1 MRKILTTLKFG
12 LVFTLLLLVSTNTN
26 AQLKDY
32 GLKVGA
38 QFNYLIQA
46 NEFFNRG
53 EQGFS
58 FLGRA
63 FLRTEMTDC
72 FNVEF
77 GAGYGKLSGKDYTKA
92 EYNTSIIPIDAKL
105 LYTPFDLKTWNP
117 YMFLGVGIMNYN
129 VDDKPVS
136 VSPEPVDDSGWAGY
150 IPVGVGVEFLLSE
163 AAMLD
168 ITVGYN
174 QSFTDNLNYY
184 KVSEYY
190 DGYIN
195 IGLGVAFITESPN
208 SDRDHDGLTKAQ
220 EEEIGTDPNNPD
232 TDGDGLNDGDEFMK
246 YKTDPLNADTDGDA
260 LNDYDEVMKYKTN
273 PLLADTDKD
282 GLTDGDE
289 VNTHQTDP
297 LNPDTDADGLK
308 DGEEINNYKTSPF
321 KADTDSDGLTDGDE
335 VMKYKT
341 DPLKA
346 DTDGGTVMD
355 GKEVENGTDPLDP
368 SDDIPKPKVIELKLD
383 NILFGVDKWNISKDA
398 EVILNELIAKMT
410 EYPELKVILSGH
422 TCSVGSE
429 RWNMTLSERRAKS
442 AQKYLVE
449 KGIDEARITAEW
461 FGETK
466 PAVPNN
472 TRANRK
478 LNRRVEI
485 KSDKSE

>member
-1 MRKILTTLKFG
+1 MRKILTFMKFG
-12 LVFTLLLLVSTNTN
+12 LVLTLFFFISTNTN

-63 FLRTEMTDC
+63 FLRTELAECM
-72 FNVEF
+72 NIEF
-77 GAGYGKLSGKDYTKA
+77 GAGYGKLNGKDYALA
-92 EYNTSIIPIDAKL
+92 EYNTSIIPIDARF

-117 YMFLGVGIMNYN
+117 YLFVGLGLLNYS

-136 VSPEPVDDSGWAGY
+136 ISPEPVDDSGWTGY
-150 IPVGVGVEFLLSE
+150 VPIGFGVEFLLSE
-163 AAMLD
+163 AAMID

-184 KVSEYY
+184 KIDDYY

-195 IGLGVAFITESPN
+195 IGLGLAFITESPN

-246 YKTDPLNADTDGDA
+246 YKTDPLNADTDGDS

-273 PLLADTDKD
+273 PLLVDTDKD
-282 GLTDGDE
+282 GLNDGDE
-289 VNTHQTDP
+289 VLKHKTDP
-297 LNPDTDADGLK
+297 LNPDTDEDGLT
-308 DGEEINNYKTSPF
+308 DGDEINKYKTSPF
-321 KADTDSDGLTDGDE
+321 KADTDIDGLTDGDE
-335 VMKYKT
+335 IMKYKT

-346 DTDGGTVMD
+346 DTDGGTVLD
-355 GKEVENGTDPLDP
+355 GKEIENGTDPLDP
-368 SDDIPKPKVIELKLD
+368 SDDIPKPKVIELNLD
-383 NILFGVDKWNISKDA
+383 NILFDFDKCVIKEEAVVTLTQLISKM
-398 EVILNELIAKMT
+398 NE
-410 EYPELKVILSGH
+410 YSELKVILSGH
-422 TCSVGSE
+422 TCNIGSE
-429 RWNMTLSERRAKS
+429 AYNMKLSEKRAK
-442 AQKYLVE
+442 AVAKYLVDN
-449 KGIDEARITAEW
+449 GIADARITTEW

-466 PAVPNN
+466 PAVPND

-485 KSDKSE
+485 KSDKTE

>member
-1 MRKILTTLKFG
+1 MRKVFTTLKFS
-12 LVFTLLLLVSTNTN
+12 LVVVLLLLVSTTSNG
-26 AQLKDY
+26 QLKDY
-32 GLKVGA
+32 GVKVGA

-58 FLGRA
+58 WLGRA
-63 FLRTEMTDC
+63 FMRTELSNC
-72 FNVEF
+72 FNVEV
-77 GAGYGKLSGKDYTKA
+77 GGGYGKLNGKDYTLA

-105 LYTPFDLKTWNP
+105 IYTPFDLETWNP
-117 YMFLGVGIMNYN
+117 YFFVGLGLMNYS
-129 VDDKPVS
+129 VDTQPVS

-150 IPVGVGVEFLLSE
+150 VPFGLGVEILLSE

-168 ITVGYN
+168 ITAGYN

-184 KVSEYY
+184 KVADYY
-190 DGYIN
+190 DGYVN
-195 IGLGVAFITESPN
+195 IGLGLALITESPN
-208 SDRDHDGLTKAQ
+208 SDRDHDGLKKWE

-232 TDGDGLNDGDEFMK
+232 TDGDGLKDGEEFQK
-246 YKTDPLNADTDGDA
+246 YKTDPLNADTDSDG

-273 PLLADTDKD
+273 PVKVDTDND
-282 GLTDGDE
+282 GLNDGDE
-289 VNTHQTDP
+289 VLKHKTDP
-297 LNPDTDADGLK
+297 LNPDTDGDGLK
-308 DGEEINNYKTSPF
+308 DGEEVNTYKTSPF
-321 KADTDSDGLTDGDE
+321 KADTDIDGLSDGDE

-355 GKEVENGTDPLDP
+355 GKEIENGTNPLDP
-368 SDDIPKPKVIELKLD
+368 SDDIPKPKVIELNLD
-383 NILFGVDKWNISKDA
+383 NILFDFDKCLIKKEA
-398 EVILNELIAKMT
+398 EVTLTELIGKMN

-422 TCSVGSE
+422 TCNIGSE
-429 RWNMTLSERRAKS
+429 AYNMKLSEKRAK
-442 AQKYLVE
+442 AVEKYLVD
-449 KGIDEARITAEW
+449 KGIDDARITTEW